1 MKQTLA
7 RLLILACLSSG
18 HLSAGTVGKISGRVT
33 DKATGEHIVGGN
45 VVVLGM
51 PWGTITD
58 NDGAFV
64 IINVPPGSYDV
75 RISIIGYGPLVAKT
89 VQVNADQTTILEV
102 ALEASA
108 VQLEDIVV
116 QAQRSAIQKDLTA
129 TMSVVSAEQI
139 RLLPAS
145 NFVEVLQLQAGVVGE
160 GNSINVRGG
169 RDNEVA
175 YLIDGMYV
183 KDPVLGSL
191 GTRINNDAIQELNF
205 LSGTFNAEYGNALS
219 GVVNIITK
227 EGGTD
232 FTGFVEGRTSEFG
245 ATPYK
250 NYRENRISGTV
261 SGPITGDDLTFF
273 LSGERDARGSWL
285 PFGYDRTTSAIGK
298 VSARFS
304 PMIKSVFTGRYSANQ
319 RQPYGHEWKY
329 IAGQYIRNREYSR
342 QGTFTLTHSAM
353 ENLFYD
359 VRFSYF
365 SQSYYSGID
374 KDTSQYVSTTD
385 REYLPIGT
393 GFEFYSKADPVEVID
408 NRTRTINIKGDLVWQ
423 WGQHNEVK
431 FGVEYKK
438 HRLKYFNVYDPRR
451 NFPYITSYVKR
462 PTEGAAYIQDKIELN
477 ALVVNLGLRLDY
489 ANQLAPFRADPL
501 VPTSTIDSE
510 SKTQISPRLGVAHP
524 ISDKTS
530 LHFSYG
536 RFFQNPDYRYF
547 YENSQYDLNV
557 REPLFG
563 QPDLDAQRT
572 TAYEVGLAHQFS
584 NTISGTFTA
593 YYKDVLGLI
602 GTQYF
607 PPFSVGGRFV
617 GYTLYLNEA
626 YANIKGFEVTFN
638 MRRSRYFAGSLTYT
652 YSSAKGSAS
661 SETEDYPGTTESTLL
676 YPLSFDKPHV
686 VNVHMSLNVP
696 DNDGPELYGS
706 HPLENM
712 FLNVTLRA
720 SSGYPYTP
728 SGRDVGRD
736 VPKNSGRLPATS
748 SIDLEVSKEWRFG
761 GPYALGVFLEVLN
774 LTDQKNVVFVY
785 SDTGEP
791 DMTTA
796 GNNSEEYI
804 KDPSNYGPPRRA
816 RLGLNFTF

>member
-1 MKQTLA
+1 MK
-7 RLLILACLSSG
+7 RLLVCSILVCISFG

-33 DKATGEHIVGGN
+33 DKATGEPVVGSN
-45 VVVLGM
+45 VAVVGM
-51 PWGTITD
+51 PLGATTD
-58 NDGAFV
+58 TDGAYV
-64 IINVPPGSYDV
+64 IINVPPATYDV
-75 RISIIGYGPLVAKT
+75 RITIIGYGPLVAKT
-89 VQVNADQTTILEV
+89 VRVNADQTTILD
-102 ALEASA
+102 ATLEASA
-108 VQLEDIVV
+108 VQLADIIV
-116 QAQRSAIQKDLTA
+116 QAERPVIQKDLTA

-139 RLLPAS
+139 RTLPVKD
-145 NFVEVLQLQAGVVGE
+145 FVEVLQLQAGVVGE

-227 EGGTD
+227 EGGRD
-232 FTGFVEGRTSEFG
+232 FTGFFEGRTSEFG

-250 NYRENRISGTV
+250 NYRENRISGTL
-261 SGPITGDDLTFF
+261 SGPITGDDVTFF

-298 VSARFS
+298 VSTRVA
-304 PMIKSVFTGRYSANQ
+304 PMIKTVFTGRYSENK
-319 RQPYGHEWKY
+319 RQPYSHDWKY
-329 IAGQYIRNREYSR
+329 IPEQYTRNREYSR
-342 QGTFTLTHSAM
+342 QGTLTLTHSVTD
-353 ENLFYD
+353 NFFYD

-374 KDTSQYVSTTD
+374 KDTSQYLSTGD

-408 NRTRTINIKGDLVWQ
+408 NRTKTLNFKGDLVWQ
-423 WGQHNEVK
+423 LGKSNEVK

-438 HRLKYFNVYDPRR
+438 HTLNYFNVYDPKR
-451 NFPYITSYVKR
+451 NFPYITSYEKK

-489 ANQLAPFRADPL
+489 ANQLAPFRANPL
-501 VPTSTIDSE
+501 VQTSTINSK
-510 SKTQISPRLGVAHP
+510 SKTQVSPRLGVAHP

-572 TAYEVGLAHQFS
+572 TAYEVGLAHQFRS
-584 NTISGTFTA
+584 TISGTFTA

-638 MRRSRYFAGSLTYT
+638 MRRSKYLAGSLTYT

-686 VNVHMSLNVP
+686 LNVNMSLNFP
-696 DNDGPELYGS
+696 ENDGPEMFGS

-712 FLNVTLRA
+712 FVNVTLRA

-728 SGRDVGRD
+728 SGRDFGRD

-748 SIDLEVSKEWRFG
+748 SVDLEISKEWRFG
-761 GPYALGVFLEVLN
+761 GSYAIGAFVEVLN

-791 DMTTA
+791 DVTTS
-796 GNNSEEYI
+796 GNHSEEYI
-804 KDPSNYGPPRRA
+804 KDPSNYGPPRRM
-816 RLGLNFTF
+816 RVGMNFKF